1 METPPYSDCEL
12 GSARPKIAAQKR
24 QGLQITEA
32 IRREGKPVGFVRQ
45 IVENADGMRSHNHI
59 AGRVLLVALTLWAL
73 AMIIPDFYRL
83 YQPLGSFG
91 FYANNDGVITD
102 VQGPF
107 LQKADSPAFQ
117 AGLRAGD
124 RLDLDQMRC
133 IPIST
138 LRCASAMA
146 ALGGFRLVT
155 NQRHSELV
163 MAAAPGRPVREI
175 NLIAKQRPYSGWV
188 LVVLLLDQIAAIL
201 VILAAGWLVW
211 TRPGIM
217 TWGFFL
223 YVIWFNP
230 GQSAQYYAALQLY
243 SPIALLTQNLA
254 GAIAQGAGLV
264 GFIWFAFRAPTDE
277 TTPRWHP
284 VERSL
289 PFIAVLLALLLASSY
304 ANLLGYPTEMVTRAG
319 VASGLVVA
327 ALGFVIL
334 LARQHE
340 LPPQDYQRLRWVIW
354 GCVIGLPAL
363 VFADA
368 GTTTTLLDFLW
379 PNYSPP
385 EQLWGLLY
393 LVNGVLCLLVSE
405 AVRRP
410 YVVKVSIPLRRV
422 TILGLL
428 LSLPILFLH
437 EGIDHVREGISEK
450 VTLPAWAWIGI
461 AAVILFLTSKIHD
474 TAVHYLDWL
483 FNRSVARAGERL
495 GEAVL
500 KSKSYGEIDAHLVQ
514 GVHNAL
520 GLASASIFR
529 EQDHVFRRTA
539 ADHAW
544 DDATRVLD
552 PKDSLLEHAHAHR
565 PYDVDPTAAA
575 RSQLPNGLT
584 RPILAVPV
592 GDRLRCLGLALYGP
606 HATGNALSHEE
617 RSMLADLADKAASAF
632 MQIND
637 GQLRRRIAALE
648 NELATIAAKLAT
660 VSPRSATPFSA
671 AIETD

>member
-1 METPPYSDCEL
+1 
-12 GSARPKIAAQKR
+12 
-24 QGLQITEA
+24 
-32 IRREGKPVGFVRQ
+32 
-45 IVENADGMRSHNHI
+45 MRSYRHI
-59 AGRVLLVALTLWAL
+59 IGRALLAALTLWAL
-73 AMIIPDFYRL
+73 AMIVPDFYRV

-91 FYANNDGVITD
+91 FYANNDGIITD

-107 LQKADSPAFQ
+107 LAQTDSPAFQ

-133 IPIST
+133 IPINT

-155 NQRHSELV
+155 NQRRAELM
-163 MAAAPGRPVREI
+163 MAATADRPARKVDI
-175 NLIAKQRPYSGWV
+175 TAKQRPYNGWV
-188 LVVLLLDQIAAIL
+188 LVVLLLDQLAAVL
-201 VILAAGWLVW
+201 VILAAAWLVW

-230 GQSAQYYAALQLY
+230 GQSAQYYALLQLY
-243 SPIALLTQNLA
+243 SPIALLTQNLV
-254 GAIAQGAGLV
+254 GAIAQGVGLV
-264 GFIWFAFRAPTDE
+264 GFIWFALRAPTDE
-277 TTPRWHP
+277 TTPRWRP

-289 PFIAVLLALLLASSY
+289 PFVAIFLVLLLALSY

-319 VASGLVVA
+319 VVSGLVVA
-327 ALGFVIL
+327 VCGFVIL
-334 LARQHE
+334 LARQRE
-340 LPPQDYQRLRWVIW
+340 LPPHDYQRLRWVIW
-354 GCVIGLPAL
+354 GCLIGLPAL

-368 GTTTTLLDFLW
+368 GTTTTLLNFLW

-393 LVNGVLCLLVSE
+393 LVNGVLCLFVTE
-405 AVRRP
+405 ALRRP

-428 LSLPILFLH
+428 LSLPVLFLH
-437 EGIDHVREGISEK
+437 QGIDHIREGISEK

-461 AAVILFLTSKIHD
+461 AAIILFLTSKIHD
-474 TAVHYLDWL
+474 AAVHFLDWL
-483 FNRSVARAGERL
+483 LNRSVARAGERL
-495 GEAVL
+495 GDAVL
-500 KSKSYGEIDAHLVQ
+500 KAKSFGEIEAQLVQ

-529 EQDHVFRRTA
+529 EQGHIFRRTA
-539 ADHAW
+539 ADHTW
-544 DDATRVLD
+544 KNATRTLHSDD
-552 PKDSLLEHAHAHR
+552 PLLEPAHAHR
-565 PYDVDPTAAA
+565 PYDVDFATATH
-575 RSQLPNGLT
+575 SHLPSGPT

-606 HATGNALSHEE
+606 HTTGTALSHEE
-617 RSMLADLADKAASAF
+617 RSMLADLADKAASALT
-632 MQIND
+632 QLND
-637 GQLRRRIAALE
+637 DQLRRRIATLE
-648 NELATIAAKLAT
+648 NELATISTRLAGP
-660 VSPRSATPFSA
+660 V
-671 AIETD
+671 

>member
-1 METPPYSDCEL
+1 MA
-12 GSARPKIAAQKR
+12 G
-24 QGLQITEA
+24 A
-32 IRREGKPVGFVRQ
+32 IGKPVGFLRR
-45 IVENADGMRSHNHI
+45 IVENNNGMRSSQHI
-59 AGRVLLVALTLWAL
+59 AGRALLVALTFWAL
-73 AMIIPDFYRL
+73 AMIVPDFYRL

-91 FYANNDGVITD
+91 FYANNDGIITD

-107 LQKADSPAFQ
+107 LHETDSPAFK
-117 AGLRAGD
+117 AGVRVGD
-124 RLDLDQMRC
+124 RLDLEQMRC
-133 IPIST
+133 VPLNT

-146 ALGGFRLVT
+146 ALGGFRLVA
-155 NQRHSELV
+155 NQRHAEL
-163 MAAAPGRPVREI
+163 MIAATSDRPTRKVDI
-175 NLIAKQRPYSGWV
+175 VAKQRPYNGWV
-188 LVVLLLDQIAAIL
+188 LVVLLLDQLAAML
-201 VILAAGWLVW
+201 VILAAAWLVW

-230 GQSAQYYAALQLY
+230 GQSAQYYALLQLY
-243 SPIALLTQNLA
+243 SPVALLAQGLA
-254 GAIAQGAGLV
+254 GAVAQGVGLA
-264 GFIWFAFRAPTDE
+264 GFIWFALRAPTDE
-277 TTPRWHP
+277 TTPRWRP

-289 PFIAVLLALLLASSY
+289 PFIAVLLALLLALSY
-304 ANLLGYPTEMVTRAG
+304 ANLLGYPTEIVTRIG

-327 ALGFVIL
+327 VCAFVIL
-334 LARQHE
+334 LTRQRE
-340 LPPQDYQRLRWVIW
+340 LPPKDYQRLRWVIW

-379 PNYSPP
+379 PGYSPP

-405 AVRRP
+405 ALRRP

-437 EGIDHVREGISEK
+437 EGIDHIREGISEK
-450 VTLPAWAWIGI
+450 VTLPAWAWIGV

-474 TAVHYLDWL
+474 NAVHYLDWL

-495 GEAVL
+495 GNAVL
-500 KSKSYGEIDAHLVQ
+500 KSRSYGEIDAQLVQ

-520 GLASASIFR
+520 GLASASVFR
-529 EQDHVFRRTA
+529 EQGHVFRRTA
-539 ADHAW
+539 ADDTW
-544 DDATRVLD
+544 DGATRILD
-552 PKDSLLEHAHAHR
+552 PSDPLLRPAQAHR
-565 PYDVDPTAAA
+565 PYDVDAAA
-575 RSQLPNGLT
+575 ATRNKLPDGLT

-617 RSMLADLADKAASAF
+617 RSMLAELADKAASVF

-637 GQLRRRIAALE
+637 DQLRRRIVALE
-648 NELATIAAKLAT
+648 GELAAVTRPAGM
-660 VSPRSATPFSA
+660 S
-671 AIETD
+671 TDG

>member
-1 METPPYSDCEL
+1 
-12 GSARPKIAAQKR
+12 
-24 QGLQITEA
+24 
-32 IRREGKPVGFVRQ
+32 
-45 IVENADGMRSHNHI
+45 MRSYRHLV
-59 AGRVLLVALTLWAL
+59 GRALLVALTFWAL

-91 FYANNDGVITD
+91 FYANNDGIITD

-107 LQKADSPAFQ
+107 LQQADSPAFQ
-117 AGLRAGD
+117 AGLRVGD
-124 RLDLDQMRC
+124 RLDLEQMRC
-133 IPIST
+133 TPINT

-155 NQRHSELV
+155 NHRRAELV
-163 MAAAPGRPVREI
+163 MAAAANRPARVVDI
-175 NLIAKQRPYSGWV
+175 IAKQRPYNGWV
-188 LVVLLLDQIAAIL
+188 LAVLLLDQLAAAL
-201 VILAAGWLVW
+201 VILAAGWLIW

-230 GQSAQYYAALQLY
+230 GQSAQYYALLQLY
-243 SPIALLTQNLA
+243 SPVALLTQNLV
-254 GAIAQGAGLV
+254 GAIAQGFGLA
-264 GFIWFAFRAPTDE
+264 GFIWFALRAPTDE
-277 TTPRWHP
+277 TTSRWRP

-289 PFIAVLLALLLASSY
+289 PLVAIFLVLLLALSY
-304 ANLLGYPTEMVTRAG
+304 ANLLGFPTETVTRAG
-319 VASGLVVA
+319 VISGLVVA
-327 ALGFVIL
+327 VWGFVIL

-368 GTTTTLLDFLW
+368 GTTTTLLNFLW

-393 LVNGVLCLLVSE
+393 LINGVLCLLVSE
-405 AVRRP
+405 AVRKP

-422 TILGLL
+422 TFLGLL

-437 EGIDHVREGISEK
+437 QGIDHIREGISEK

-461 AAVILFLTSKIHD
+461 AALILFLTSRLHD
-474 TAVHYLDWL
+474 TAVHYLEWL
-483 FNRSVARAGERL
+483 FNRSVVKAGERL
-495 GEAVL
+495 GDAVL
-500 KSKSYGEIDAHLVQ
+500 KSKSYGEIEAQLVQ
-514 GVHNAL
+514 GVHNTL
-520 GLASASIFR
+520 RLASAGIFR
-529 EQDHVFRRTA
+529 EQNHVFQRTA
-539 ADHAW
+539 ADHTW
-544 DDATRVLD
+544 DDATRILD
-552 PKDSLLEHAHAHR
+552 PNDPLLKPAHAHR
-565 PYDVDPTAAA
+565 PYDVDLAAA
-575 RSQLPNGLT
+575 TRNHLPDGLM

-606 HATGNALSHEE
+606 HVTGNALSHEE
-617 RSMLADLADKAASAF
+617 RSMLAELADKAASAF

-637 GQLRRRIAALE
+637 DQLRRRIAALE
-648 NELATIAAKLAT
+648 SELATKAT
-660 VSPRSATPFSA
+660 ELGQHQSPFHKPF
-671 AIETD
+671 

>member
-1 METPPYSDCEL
+1 M
-12 GSARPKIAAQKR
+12 
-24 QGLQITEA
+24 
-32 IRREGKPVGFVRQ
+32 
-45 IVENADGMRSHNHI
+45 
-59 AGRVLLVALTLWAL
+59 ALTVWAL

-91 FYANNDGVITD
+91 FYANNDGIITD

-107 LQKADSPAFQ
+107 LQRTDSPAFQ

-124 RLDLDQMRC
+124 RLDLEQMRC
-133 IPIST
+133 TPIGT
-138 LRCASAMA
+138 LRCATAMA

-155 NQRHSELV
+155 NQRRAELV
-163 MAAAPGRPVREI
+163 MAATTDRPARVVDIVAR
-175 NLIAKQRPYSGWV
+175 QRPYDGWV
-188 LVVLLLDQIAAIL
+188 LVVLLLDQLAATL
-201 VILAAGWLVW
+201 VILAAAWLVW

-230 GQSAQYYAALQLY
+230 GQSAQYYALLQLY
-243 SPIALLTQNLA
+243 SPIALLTQNLM
-254 GAIAQGAGLV
+254 GAVAQGVGLA
-264 GFIWFAFRAPTDE
+264 GFIWFALRAPTDE
-277 TTPRWHP
+277 TTPRWRP

-289 PFIAVLLALLLASSY
+289 PFVAIFLVLLLTLSY
-304 ANLLGYPTEMVTRAG
+304 ANLLGFPTETVTRAG
-319 VASGLVVA
+319 VISGLVVA
-327 ALGFVIL
+327 VWGFAIL

-368 GTTTTLLDFLW
+368 GTTTTLLNFLW

-393 LVNGVLCLLVSE
+393 LINGVLCLLVSE
-405 AVRRP
+405 AIRKP

-437 EGIDHVREGISEK
+437 QSIDHIREGISEK
-450 VTLPAWAWIGI
+450 VTLPAWTWIGI
-461 AAVILFLTSKIHD
+461 AAVILFLTSKLHD
-474 TAVHYLDWL
+474 TAVHYLEWL
-483 FNRSVARAGERL
+483 FNRSIVKAGERL
-495 GEAVL
+495 GDAVL
-500 KSKSYGEIDAHLVQ
+500 KSKSYGEIEAQLVQ
-514 GVHNAL
+514 GVHDAL
-520 GLASASIFR
+520 RLASASIFR
-529 EQDHVFRRTA
+529 EQDNVFQRTA
-539 ADHAW
+539 ADHTW
-544 DDATRVLD
+544 DDATRILD
-552 PKDSLLEHAHAHR
+552 PNDPLLKLAHAHR
-565 PYDVDPTAAA
+565 PYDVDLAAA
-575 RSQLPNGLT
+575 TRNHLPDGLM

-617 RSMLADLADKAASAF
+617 RSMLAELADKAASAF
-632 MQIND
+632 MLINEN
-637 GQLRRRIAALE
+637 QLRRRIAALE
-648 NELATIAAKLAT
+648 SELATTAT
-660 VSPRSATPFSA
+660 ELGQHQSAFLKPFRAVSLTLR
-671 AIETD
+671 DK

>member
-1 METPPYSDCEL
+1 MRGFRNIL
-12 GSARPKIAAQKR
+12 GRA
-24 QGLQITEA
+24 
-32 IRREGKPVGFVRQ
+32 
-45 IVENADGMRSHNHI
+45 
-59 AGRVLLVALTLWAL
+59 LLVALTVWAL
-73 AMIIPDFYRL
+73 AMIVPDFYRL

-91 FYANNDGVITD
+91 FYANNDGIITD

-107 LQKADSPAFQ
+107 LQRTDFPAFQ

-124 RLDLDQMRC
+124 RLDLEQMRC
-133 IPIST
+133 TLINT

-155 NQRHSELV
+155 NQRRAELV
-163 MAAAPGRPVREI
+163 MAATTDRPARVVDI
-175 NLIAKQRPYSGWV
+175 IAKQRPYNGWV
-188 LVVLLLDQIAAIL
+188 LVVLLLDQLAATL
-201 VILAAGWLVW
+201 VILAAAWLVW
-211 TRPGIM
+211 TRAGIM

-230 GQSAQYYAALQLY
+230 GQSAQYYALLQLY
-243 SPIALLTQNLA
+243 SPVALITQNLM
-254 GAIAQGAGLV
+254 GAVAQGLGLA
-264 GFIWFAFRAPTDE
+264 GFIWFALRAPTDQ
-277 TTPRWHP
+277 TTKRWRP

-289 PFIAVLLALLLASSY
+289 PFVAIFLVLLLALSY
-304 ANLLGYPTEMVTRAG
+304 ANLLGFPTETVTRTG
-319 VASGLVVA
+319 VISGLVVA
-327 ALGFVIL
+327 VLGFVIL

-368 GTTTTLLDFLW
+368 GTTTTLLNFLW

-393 LVNGVLCLLVSE
+393 LINGVLCLLVSE
-405 AVRRP
+405 AIRKP

-437 EGIDHVREGISEK
+437 QSVDHVREGISEK
-450 VTLPAWAWIGI
+450 VTLPAWTWVGI
-461 AAVILFLTSKIHD
+461 AAVILFLTSKLHD
-474 TAVHYLDWL
+474 TAVHYLEWI
-483 FNRSVARAGERL
+483 FNRSVVRAGERL

-500 KSKSYGEIDAHLVQ
+500 KSKSYGEIEAQLVQ
-514 GVHNAL
+514 GVHDAL
-520 GLASASIFR
+520 RLASAGIFR
-529 EQDHVFRRTA
+529 EQDHVFQRTA
-539 ADHAW
+539 ADHTW
-544 DDATRVLD
+544 DGATRILD
-552 PKDSLLEHAHAHR
+552 PNDPLVKPAHGHR
-565 PYDVDPTAAA
+565 PYDVDPAAA
-575 RSQLPNGLT
+575 TRNHLPDGLM

-606 HATGNALSHEE
+606 HTTGNALSHEE
-617 RSMLADLADKAASAF
+617 RSMLAELADKAASAF

-637 GQLRRRIAALE
+637 DQLRRRIAALE
-648 NELATIAAKLAT
+648 IEL
-660 VSPRSATPFSA
+660 
-671 AIETD
+671 ETTARPTSVRPPQSL

>member
-1 METPPYSDCEL
+1 MA
-12 GSARPKIAAQKR
+12 G
-24 QGLQITEA
+24 A
-32 IRREGKPVGFVRQ
+32 IGKPVGFLRR
-45 IVENADGMRSHNHI
+45 IVENHNDMRSSRHI
-59 AGRVLLVALTLWAL
+59 AGRALLLALTFWAL
-73 AMIIPDFYRL
+73 AMIVPDFYRL

-91 FYANNDGVITD
+91 LYANNDGIITD

-107 LQKADSPAFQ
+107 LHETDSPAFQ
-117 AGLRAGD
+117 AGVRVGD
-124 RLDLDQMRC
+124 RLDLEQMRC
-133 IPIST
+133 IPLNT

-146 ALGGFRLVT
+146 ALGGFRLVA
-155 NQRHSELV
+155 NQRHAELAL
-163 MAAAPGRPVREI
+163 AATSDRPARKVDI
-175 NLIAKQRPYSGWV
+175 VAKQRPYNGWV
-188 LVVLLLDQIAAIL
+188 LVVLLLDQLAAML
-201 VILAAGWLVW
+201 VILAAAWLVW

-230 GQSAQYYAALQLY
+230 GQSAQYYALLQLY
-243 SPIALLTQNLA
+243 SPVALLTQGLA
-254 GAIAQGAGLV
+254 GAAAQGVGLA
-264 GFIWFAFRAPTDE
+264 GFIWFALRAPTDE
-277 TTPRWHP
+277 TTPRWRP

-289 PFIAVLLALLLASSY
+289 PFVAILLALLLALSY
-304 ANLLGYPTEMVTRAG
+304 ANLLGYPTEIVTRIG

-327 ALGFVIL
+327 VCGVVIL
-334 LARQHE
+334 LARQRE
-340 LPPQDYQRLRWVIW
+340 LPPKDYQRLRWVIW

-379 PNYSPP
+379 PGYSPP

-405 AVRRP
+405 ALRRP

-437 EGIDHVREGISEK
+437 EGIDHIREGISEK
-450 VTLPAWAWIGI
+450 VTLPAWAWVGV
-461 AAVILFLTSKIHD
+461 AAIILFLTSKIHD
-474 TAVHYLDWL
+474 NAVHYLDWL
-483 FNRSVARAGERL
+483 FNRSVAKAGERL
-495 GEAVL
+495 GNAVL
-500 KSKSYGEIDAHLVQ
+500 KSRSYGEIEAQLVQ

-520 GLASASIFR
+520 GLASASVFR

-539 ADHAW
+539 ADDTW
-544 DDATRVLD
+544 DGATRILD
-552 PKDSLLEHAHAHR
+552 PSDPLLGPAQTHR
-565 PYDVDPTAAA
+565 PYDVDAAA
-575 RSQLPNGLT
+575 ATRNKLPDGLT

-617 RSMLADLADKAASAF
+617 RSMLAELADKAASVF

-637 GQLRRRIAALE
+637 DQLRRRIVALE
-648 NELATIAAKLAT
+648 GELAAVTRPASIG
-660 VSPRSATPFSA
+660 
-671 AIETD
+671 TDG

>member
-1 METPPYSDCEL
+1 
-12 GSARPKIAAQKR
+12 
-24 QGLQITEA
+24 
-32 IRREGKPVGFVRQ
+32 
-45 IVENADGMRSHNHI
+45 MRSYRDI
-59 AGRVLLVALTLWAL
+59 VGRALLVALTVWAL

-91 FYANNDGVITD
+91 FYANNDGIITD

-107 LQKADSPAFQ
+107 LQQADSPAFQ

-124 RLDLDQMRC
+124 RLDLEQMRC
-133 IPIST
+133 APINA

-155 NQRHSELV
+155 NQRRAELV
-163 MAAAPGRPVREI
+163 TAATTDRPARVVDI
-175 NLIAKQRPYSGWV
+175 IAKQRPYSGWV
-188 LVVLLLDQIAAIL
+188 LAVLLLDQVAATL
-201 VILAAGWLVW
+201 VILAAAWLVW

-230 GQSAQYYAALQLY
+230 GQSAQYYALLQLY
-243 SPIALLTQNLA
+243 SPVALLTQNLM
-254 GAIAQGAGLV
+254 GAVAQGAGLA
-264 GFIWFAFRAPTDE
+264 GFIWFALRAPTDQ
-277 TTPRWHP
+277 TTKRWRP
-284 VERSL
+284 VERSV
-289 PFIAVLLALLLASSY
+289 PFVAIFLVLLLALSY
-304 ANLLGYPTEMVTRAG
+304 ANLLGFPTETVTRAG
-319 VASGLVVA
+319 VISGLVVA
-327 ALGFVIL
+327 VWGFFIL

-368 GTTTTLLDFLW
+368 GTTTTLLNFLW

-393 LVNGVLCLLVSE
+393 LINGVLCLLVSE
-405 AVRRP
+405 AIRKP

-437 EGIDHVREGISEK
+437 QSVDHVREGISEK
-450 VTLPAWAWIGI
+450 VTLPAWTWVGI
-461 AAVILFLTSKIHD
+461 AAVILFLTSKLHD
-474 TAVHYLDWL
+474 TAVHYLEWI
-483 FNRSVARAGERL
+483 FNRSVVRAGERL

-500 KSKSYGEIDAHLVQ
+500 KSKSYGEIEAQLVQ
-514 GVHNAL
+514 GVHDAL
-520 GLASASIFR
+520 RLASAGIFR
-529 EQDHVFRRTA
+529 EQDHVFQRTA
-539 ADHAW
+539 ADHTW
-544 DDATRVLD
+544 DGATRILD
-552 PKDSLLEHAHAHR
+552 PNDPLVKPAHGHR
-565 PYDVDPTAAA
+565 PYDVDPAAA
-575 RSQLPNGLT
+575 TRNHLPDGLM

-606 HATGNALSHEE
+606 HTTGNALSHEE
-617 RSMLADLADKAASAF
+617 RSMLAELADKAASAL

-637 GQLRRRIAALE
+637 DQLRRRIAALE
-648 NELATIAAKLAT
+648 IELATTARPTSVRPPQSL
-660 VSPRSATPFSA
+660 
-671 AIETD
+671 

>member
-1 METPPYSDCEL
+1 
-12 GSARPKIAAQKR
+12 
-24 QGLQITEA
+24 
-32 IRREGKPVGFVRQ
+32 
-45 IVENADGMRSHNHI
+45 MRSHSHI
-59 AGRVLLVALTLWAL
+59 AGRALLMALTLWAL

-91 FYANNDGVITD
+91 FYANNDGIITD

-107 LQKADSPAFQ
+107 HKQTDSPAFQ

-124 RLDLDQMRC
+124 RLDLEQMRC

-155 NQRHSELV
+155 NQRRAELV
-163 MAAAPGRPVREI
+163 TAATPDRPAREVDI
-175 NLIAKQRPYSGWV
+175 IAKQRPYDAWV
-188 LVVLLLDQIAAIL
+188 RGVLLLDQLAAIF
-201 VILAAGWLVW
+201 VILAAAWLVW

-230 GQSAQYYAALQLY
+230 GQSAQYYALLQLY
-243 SPIALLTQNLA
+243 SPIALLTQNLV
-254 GAIAQGAGLV
+254 GAIAQGAGLA
-264 GFIWFAFRAPTDE
+264 GFIWFALRAPTDE
-277 TTPRWHP
+277 TTSRWRP

-289 PFIAVLLALLLASSY
+289 PVVALLLMLLLALSY
-304 ANLLGYPTEMVTRAG
+304 ANLLGYRTEMLTRAG
-319 VASGLVVA
+319 VISGLVVA
-327 ALGFVIL
+327 MCGLGIL
-334 LARQHE
+334 LARRRE

-354 GCVIGLPAL
+354 GCLIGLPAL

-368 GTTTTLLDFLW
+368 GSTTTLLDFLW
-379 PNYSPP
+379 PDNPPP

-405 AVRRP
+405 AVRKP

-428 LSLPILFLH
+428 LSLPVLFLH
-437 EGIDHVREGISEK
+437 EGIDHIREGISEK
-450 VTLPAWAWIGI
+450 VALPAWAWIGI
-461 AAVILFLTSKIHD
+461 AAFILFLISKIHD
-474 TAVHYLDWL
+474 TAVHHLDWL
-483 FNRSVARAGERL
+483 FNRSVAKAGERL
-495 GEAVL
+495 GDAVL
-500 KSKSYGEIDAHLVQ
+500 KAKSYGEIEAQLVQ
-514 GVHNAL
+514 GAHHAL

-529 EQDHVFRRTA
+529 EQNNIFKRTA

-544 DDATRVLD
+544 DGAARTLDAND
-552 PKDSLLEHAHAHR
+552 PLVKPAHAHR
-565 PYDVDPTAAA
+565 PYDVDSAAA
-575 RSQLPNGLT
+575 TRNHLPSGLM

-617 RSMLADLADKAASAF
+617 RFMLAELADKAASAF
-632 MQIND
+632 MQLND
-637 GQLRRRIAALE
+637 DQLRRRIATLE
-648 NELATIAAKLAT
+648 SELARMMEI
-660 VSPRSATPFSA
+660 VPEGRPQSGR
-671 AIETD
+671 D

>member
-1 METPPYSDCEL
+1 
-12 GSARPKIAAQKR
+12 
-24 QGLQITEA
+24 
-32 IRREGKPVGFVRQ
+32 
-45 IVENADGMRSHNHI
+45 MRGYRHI
-59 AGRVLLVALTLWAL
+59 AGRVLLAALTFWAL
-73 AMIIPDFYRL
+73 AMIVPDFYRL

-102 VQGPF
+102 IQGPF
-107 LQKADSPAFQ
+107 SQETDSPAFR
-117 AGLRAGD
+117 AGLRVGD
-124 RLDLDQMRC
+124 RLDLEQMRC
-133 IPIST
+133 IPLNT

-155 NQRHSELV
+155 NQRRAELL
-163 MAAAPGRPVREI
+163 MAATPDRPARKIDIV
-175 NLIAKQRPYSGWV
+175 AKQRPYNGWV
-188 LVVLLLDQIAAIL
+188 LVVLLLDQLAAIL
-201 VILAAGWLVW
+201 VILAAAWLVW

-230 GQSAQYYAALQLY
+230 GQSAQYYALLQLY
-243 SPIALLTQNLA
+243 SPVALLAQGLA
-254 GAIAQGAGLV
+254 GAAAQGIGLA
-264 GFIWFAFRAPTDE
+264 GFIWFALRAPTDE
-277 TTPRWHP
+277 TTARWRP
-284 VERSL
+284 IERSL
-289 PFIAVLLALLLASSY
+289 PFVAVALVLLLALSY
-304 ANLLGYPTEMVTRAG
+304 ANLLGYPTEIVTRIG

-327 ALGFVIL
+327 VCGFLIL
-334 LARQHE
+334 LARRRE
-340 LPPQDYQRLRWVIW
+340 LPLKDYQRLRWVIW

-368 GTTTTLLDFLW
+368 GTTTTLLNFLW
-379 PNYSPP
+379 PGYSPP
-385 EQLWGLLY
+385 EQLWGLIY

-405 AVRRP
+405 ALRKP

-437 EGIDHVREGISEK
+437 EGIDHIREGISEK
-450 VTLPAWAWIGI
+450 VTLPAWAWVGI

-474 TAVHYLDWL
+474 NAVHYLDWL

-495 GEAVL
+495 GDAVL
-500 KSKSYGEIDAHLVQ
+500 KSKNYGEVESQLVQ

-520 GLASASIFR
+520 RLASASIFR
-529 EQDHVFRRTA
+529 EQGRIFRRTA
-539 ADHAW
+539 ADDTW
-544 DDATRVLD
+544 EGATRVLD
-552 PKDSLLEHAHAHR
+552 QHDPLLAPAHANR
-565 PYDVDPTAAA
+565 PYDVDAAA
-575 RSQLPNGLT
+575 ATRNDLPDGLT

-617 RSMLADLADKAASAF
+617 RSMLAELADKAASVF

-637 GQLRRRIAALE
+637 DQLRRRIAALE
-648 NELATIAAKLAT
+648 SELAEVTQLAT
-660 VSPRSATPFSA
+660 VSPHSSMPTRPAKP
-671 AIETD
+671 DG